1 MKTLFRT
8 FALGAALAC
17 AAGAAGA
24 QTKIDL
30 AVFHPEGDAFSGA
43 IKHWIEQTS
52 ARTNGAVVLTPHWA
66 SSLAKLTETYGAV
79 RDGIIPAG
87 TTAAGVLSG
96 QIPAMAYIEII
107 GGLPGDS
114 AAAKAAAQK
123 LRPVLSKMLGDR
135 GVAYAWMQGA
145 FGGLAACRDAHL
157 KTPADWRGKKVRTA
171 GRWQSQQL
179 LALGATPVTI
189 DPAEQYIALR
199 QGTVDCVLSNN
210 TLALGLKLHEVGAKI
225 TQLRQPVN
233 ATIYLVNPRTM
244 SGLSDA
250 HRRAVLDAGAA
261 AETFGVDFLL
271 ERQESAAAT
280 MKSQGADIYTLSDA
294 ELAAFKAA
302 VRPVIARIDESAGE
316 AGKPIADVLKPYW

>member
-1 MKTLFRT
+1 MKQVLRQVAAGTTL
-8 FALGAALAC
+8 ALAV
-17 AAGAAGA
+17 AAAAA

-30 AVFHPEGDAFSGA
+30 AVFHPEADAFSGA

-52 ARTNGAVVLTPHWA
+52 TRTNRGVVLTPHWA
-66 SSLAKLTETYGAV
+66 SSLAKVTETYAAV
-79 RDGIIPAG
+79 RDGIVPAG
-87 TTAAGVLSG
+87 TTAAGVMSG

-107 GGLPGDS
+107 GGLPGEGP
-114 AAAKAAAQK
+114 AAKDAAQK
-123 LRPVLSKMLGDR
+123 LRPVLSKMLGER
-135 GVAYAWMQGA
+135 GVAYTWMQGA
-145 FGGLAACRDAHL
+145 FGGLVACRDAHL

-210 TLALGLKLHEVGAKI
+210 TLALGLKLHEVAPKI

-244 SGLSDA
+244 AGLA
-250 HRRAVLDAGAA
+250 EAQRTAVMEAGAS
-261 AETFGVDFLL
+261 AETFGVDYLL
-271 ERQESAAAT
+271 QRQASAAAT
-280 MKSQGADIYTLSDA
+280 MRSQGADIHTLTDG

-302 VRPVIARIDESAGE
+302 VRPVIAKIDESAGP
-316 AGKPIADVLKPYW
+316 AGKPIADILKPYW